1 MKKRWVILLA
11 WVLALAALFLP
22 AAKVYVHSQLG
33 AETAALFPA
42 TVSVGDLALRGADCL
57 PTDAVPELA
66 LLHLDGWLLLAGLAL
81 LIAGGAAAFVKKR
94 GGIHAALALTTLAA
108 ACLGAFAMQVN
119 NLCSSLLFQLLL
131 DVQAWLYFPLAAAVL
146 QLIVLAV
153 LMKGGEPLAL
163 SDVACRRLGGAL
175 ALLAA
180 LCLLLPGHVTSVP
193 ETVTENPAD
202 AAAMSRS
209 LSLLDE
215 ALAREPSLYALGQA
229 QGAFTNVI
237 SGDLAVLSPYAADQ
251 NVAGIFAIRTST
263 ATPNVSLLAAAL
275 LLLVA
280 AALAFL
286 PKVDRWFP
294 LALSALA
301 TLLVGSA
308 ALGVMGVSDADMYG
322 TASRQLAKLGLGR
335 ATIAPLLTAVLALG
349 ASCFGVLS
357 VRYANDPYFVNPIP
371 ANQRLRTVSLAL
383 AVVSLV
389 MMLLP
394 GMSVSFTKPGRNKA
408 QSVVEMTGIQAML
421 FQTPEDILH
430 PKDSKGKLIYEE
442 DAAEDELTASGAE
455 STMRTLSNTFGGMTW
470 LAVLLTAAGL
480 ACVAARKNKRAPI
493 TLFLLA
499 FGVRALSWV
508 LMMVQ
513 MPKAMGSV
521 AGTLYLYVSLPTLVF
536 AAFFAN
542 FAHMEELPKK
552 YRLFLMML
560 PFLLAVFLFSYLPLY
575 GWSYAFYNYKF
586 GLPMSE
592 QEFVG
597 LKWFTEMVTNVGHR
611 ENIVRVLKN
620 TFGMSGLNL
629 LTSWMPMIFAVF
641 LNEITRTRFKKFVQ
655 IFTTLPNFISWALVF
670 SFAMCM
676 FSMETGIYTK
686 FMMSIGA
693 INEPVAWLNSSD
705 HIWLKMWGWSTWKGL
720 GWGAIMYLAAIAGI
734 DQELYEAAKVDGAGR
749 WMQMRYITLPGLL
762 PTFFVLLMLSISNI
776 LNNGMEQYLVFQ
788 NPMNKNTIEVLDL
801 YVYNITIASKGTT
814 LYSFAT
820 AIGILK
826 TLVSV
831 TLLFTANFA
840 SKKLRGESIM

>member
-11 WVLALAALFLP
+11 WGLALAALFLP

-33 AETAALFPA
+33 EETAALFPA
-42 TVSVGDLALRGADCL
+42 TVSVGGLALRGADCL
-57 PTDAVPELA
+57 PTDAVPA
-66 LLHLDGWLLLAGLAL
+66 LSLMRLDGWLLLAGLAL
-81 LIAGGAAAFVKKR
+81 LVLGGAAAFVKKR
-94 GGIHAALALTTLAA
+94 GSIHAALTLTTLAA
-108 ACLGAFAMQVN
+108 ACIGAFVLQVS

-131 DVQAWLYFPLAAAVL
+131 DVQAWLYFPLAAAVV

-153 LMKGGEPLAL
+153 LMKGGEPLSL
-163 SDVACRRLGGAL
+163 SDGACRRLGGVLAL
-175 ALLAA
+175 AAA
-180 LCLLLPGHVTSVP
+180 LCLLLPGHVTRVP

-215 ALAREPSLYALGQA
+215 ALAREPSLYALGQEK
-229 QGAFTNVI
+229 GAFTNVI
-237 SGDLAVLSPYAADQ
+237 SGDMAVLSPYAADQ
-251 NVAGIFAIRTST
+251 NVAGIFAIRTIT
-263 ATPNVSLLAAAL
+263 ATPNVYLLAGAAL
-275 LLLVA
+275 LLIA
-280 AALAFL
+280 AILAFL

-301 TLLVGSA
+301 TVLLGA
-308 ALGVMGVSDADMYG
+308 AVLGVMSASDADMYG
-322 TASRQLAKLGLGR
+322 TASRQLTKLGLGR
-335 ATIAPLLTAVLALG
+335 ATIAPMVMTLLSLG
-349 ASCFGVLS
+349 AACCGMLS
-357 VRYANDPYFVNPIP
+357 VRYANNPYFVNPIP
-371 ANQRLRTVSLAL
+371 TGRRLRVVSLAL
-383 AVVSLV
+383 AAVSLA

-394 GMSVSFTKPGRNKA
+394 GMSVSFTKPGKNKA
-408 QSVVEMTGIQAML
+408 QSVVQLTGVQAML

-430 PKDSKGKLIYEE
+430 PKDSKGKLIYKEE
-442 DAAEDELTASGAE
+442 AAEDELTAAGAE
-455 STMRTLSNTFGGMTW
+455 SNMRALTGTHGAMTW
-470 LAVLLTAAGL
+470 LAALLTVAGMV
-480 ACVAARKNKRAPI
+480 CVAARKNKRLPI

-499 FGVRALSWV
+499 FGVRALSWL
-508 LMMVQ
+508 LMTMQ
-513 MPKAMGSV
+513 MPRVMGS
-521 AGTLYLYVSLPTLVF
+521 ASGTLYLYASLPTLVF

-586 GLPMSE
+586 GLPMNE

-620 TFGMSGLNL
+620 TFGMSGMNL

-686 FMMSIGA
+686 FMMSVGA